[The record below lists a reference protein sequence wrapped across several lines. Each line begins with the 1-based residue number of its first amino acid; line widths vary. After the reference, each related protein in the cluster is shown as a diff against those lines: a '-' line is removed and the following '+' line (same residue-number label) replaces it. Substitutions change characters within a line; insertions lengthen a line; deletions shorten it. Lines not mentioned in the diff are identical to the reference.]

1 MNQDVSVLVLLCC
14 GCCVVVL
21 LFLSMNCFLDYMSK
35 SYIYIYFFF
44 FSFFFLPWILVS
56 SLFLLFNKIF
66 IYLLQNTTGHEFHVP
81 KNMLATRIKIS
92 VVYKGVFTARGYIL
106 GRLAVGLYRVPEPI
120 AEGGDEE
127 GAGGG
132 SGEGEGGVG
141 GSAVPPIP
149 VGYSPASLCELNT
162 PDGMGRIAII
172 HEPSAQYLP
181 VRAGRY
187 RIVVAAA
194 SKTGYSFTVMCTV
207 GHHVRERLIYFFLL
221 FFQLS
226 LVHEMNKNF
235 FFVFP

>member
-1 MNQDVSVLVLLCC
+1 
-14 GCCVVVL
+14 
-21 LFLSMNCFLDYMSK
+21 
-35 SYIYIYFFF
+35 
-44 FSFFFLPWILVS
+44 
-56 SLFLLFNKIF
+56 
-66 IYLLQNTTGHEFHVP
+66 
-81 KNMLATRIKIS
+81 MLATRIKIS

-127 GAGGG
+127 GTGGG
-132 SGEGEGGVG
+132 SGKGEGEGAGKGGVGGGGGKGGVG

-207 GHHVRERLIYFFLL
+207 GHHVRETPYIFFFLL

-235 FFVFP
+235 FWFFPLKFHNNSFFYSFKYIFLLY